1 MELAPAETRCSRW
14 MSAAAANETSSNVT
28 VVTCYWYDRYMAEAE
43 VGTRWLLVTIVSGS
57 TAALRVRVWRELR
70 KLGAVYLHNSVC
82 LLPDR
87 PAVAATVQ
95 MLVRRVR
102 DGGGRARVL
111 HLQLLDRAE
120 EWAIIAEQVADRDR
134 EYNEVIERTVAFVDE
149 IATESSRGNA
159 TYTEVEESEADL
171 DRFERWLAS
180 IVARD
185 YFGAPGRAGA
195 DAAVERCR
203 DLLAD
208 FQLAALAAD
217 TESPAP
223 ETERQNK
230 MRLAMG
236 HE

>member
-1 MELAPAETRCSRW
+1 MVE
-14 MSAAAANETSSNVT
+14 V
-28 VVTCYWYDRYMAEAE
+28 E
-43 VGTRWLLVTIVSGS
+43 VGARWLLVTIVSGS

-120 EWAIIAEQVADRDR
+120 EAAIIAEQVADRDR
-134 EYNEVIERTVAFVDE
+134 EYNEVVERTVAFVDE
-149 IATESSRGNA
+149 IATESSRENA
-159 TYTEVEESEADL
+159 TYAEVEESEADL

-185 YFGAPGRAGA
+185 YFGAAGRAGA

-203 DLLAD
+203 ELLAD

-223 ETERQNK
+223 KTEPENK
-230 MRLAMG
+230 MRRVRG
-236 HE
+236 NE

>member
-1 MELAPAETRCSRW
+1 
-14 MSAAAANETSSNVT
+14 
-28 VVTCYWYDRYMAEAE
+28 
-43 VGTRWLLVTIVSGS
+43 LLVTIVSGS

-87 PAVAATVQ
+87 PAVAAIVRT
-95 MLVRRVR
+95 LERRVR
-102 DGGGRARVL
+102 NGGGRARVL
-111 HLQLLDRAE
+111 HLQLLDPAE
-120 EWAIIAEQVADRDR
+120 EAAIIAEQVADRDR

-159 TYTEVEESEADL
+159 TYTEVEESETDL
-171 DRFERWLAS
+171 DRFERWHTS

-185 YFGAPGRAGA
+185 YFGASGRAGA
-195 DAAVERCR
+195 DAALQRCR

-223 ETERQNK
+223 GDRALKQ
-230 MRLAMG
+230 MRLVTG
-236 HE
+236 DE